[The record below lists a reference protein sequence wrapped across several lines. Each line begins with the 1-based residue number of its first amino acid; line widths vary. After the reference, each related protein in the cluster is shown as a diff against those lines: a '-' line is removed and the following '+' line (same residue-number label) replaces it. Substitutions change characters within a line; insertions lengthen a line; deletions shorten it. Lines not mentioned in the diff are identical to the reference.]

1 MYQPTPNFVLDF
13 EIKSYMEKYQLNFH
27 RIVIGRGRSGGS
39 SGFDHL
45 STIVKET
52 NGLEIVTMT
61 KGGFQIDV
69 NFYVLRLAKRIT
81 NGQLRFEN
89 PLKRQPKSDHDFIHD
104 VALSVTNFKGQIF
117 EQLLSFRLDE
127 IQEID
132 FQVDGDLMLI
142 IHVAPDGI
150 GMYYLT
156 SYLMILV

>member
-13 EIKSYMEKYQLNFH
+13 EIKAYMEKYQLNFH

-61 KGGFQIDV
+61 KEGFQIH
-69 NFYVLRLAKRIT
+69 NKFWLAEKLT
-81 NGQLRFEN
+81 NEKHHREN
-89 PLKRQPKSDHDFIHD
+89 LLKRQPKSDHDFIHD
-104 VALSVTNFKGQIF
+104 VALTVSNFKGQIF

-150 GMYYLT
+150 GEYHL
-156 SYLMILV
+156 I